1 MLARRKRAVIV
12 GVYRY
17 EPRKQI
23 GIRNTPATPDQRT
36 SDNRSPKSM
45 CGYSNKRLGYSKKA
59 HLRGGQKRVFAR
71 TSPHSVEVALSKQ
84 FNRIDWIE
92 FGI

>member
-36 SDNRSPKSM
+36 SDNRSPKST

-59 HLRGGQKRVFAR
+59 HQNGWAKEGFCADE
-71 TSPHSVEVALSKQ
+71 SA
-84 FNRIDWIE
+84 
-92 FGI
+92 FGRCGSE